1 MVRVPSWYRRSRW
14 RGWPRPSRRAD
25 ECRQAGGLRIPA
37 MPRLTCCRRRR
48 RRFCK
53 KPCAGWWSKELP
65 DAPWRAL
72 RSAWRVRRAPRS
84 SITACRTR
92 GSPDSLPMTVMRRT
106 GSRLPCWWSTAGMAP
121 GPQRRSRGK
130 SWRRQRNWDYCRE
143 VRQMNVGDFL
153 ERWGRA
159 LFEAPLA
166 ALPQPQEPPELA
178 EIRLDVL
185 DQLQAKTSSGG
196 GRKVFL
202 YDLLRVNLRGVP
214 ESSAPVF
221 RGSFFRQY
229 LEHEVKDALRNAG
242 SRYPENLRVAIEV
255 TAGVLPAGE
264 PWLSVE
270 PGQQEPASSRARPPA
285 KLVVRAG
292 SANVSELPIEKGRT
306 HIGRSNDVIRSQ
318 GIFRRNDLVFSEDN
332 DVSRSVSREHAH
344 IDYDKTT
351 GECRLFNDRWYK
363 LGSPDCATWIVRDG
377 LSHEVHRNGRGIKL
391 EHGDE
396 IHFGQAVVV
405 FERLAS

>member
-1 MVRVPSWYRRSRW
+1 
-14 RGWPRPSRRAD
+14 
-25 ECRQAGGLRIPA
+25 
-37 MPRLTCCRRRR
+37 
-48 RRFCK
+48 
-53 KPCAGWWSKELP
+53 
-65 DAPWRAL
+65 
-72 RSAWRVRRAPRS
+72 
-84 SITACRTR
+84 
-92 GSPDSLPMTVMRRT
+92 
-106 GSRLPCWWSTAGMAP
+106 
-121 GPQRRSRGK
+121 
-130 SWRRQRNWDYCRE
+130 
-143 VRQMNVGDFL
+143 MNVGDFL

-178 EIRLDVL
+178 EIRLAVL